1 MEYQEPYEND
11 KANKKVAGAKYKIVT
26 MCRGGQIRSVGAK
39 YILHYKYGHDV
50 IACGYESNTQE
61 TREMLYDWADYII
74 IMSKDFEQYVPDKYK
89 TNSSGARKLYLYEV
103 GEDRYGN
110 PFHPELQWQL
120 DKIINKH
127 GLFNQ

>member
-1 MEYQEPYEND
+1 MENLNTRH
-11 KANKKVAGAKYKIVT
+11 KKYKIVT
-26 MCRGGQIRSVGAK
+26 ICRGGNVRSVGAK

-89 TNSSGARKLYLYEV
+89 TSSSGARKLYLYEV
-103 GEDRYGN
+103 GGGSLWKSISPR
-110 PFHPELQWQL
+110 
-120 DKIINKH
+120 IAVATR
-127 GLFNQ
+127 